1 LRLQFVDQNIAMTSC
16 SLQALM
22 SVKTRF
28 AEKVLAHETVTCCGV
43 VLVTTAAFL
52 CLCTAFSQRKK
63 VHESIEMKR
72 CGQVVECVSF
82 GDLEGSLANR
92 TFDCCL

>member
-1 LRLQFVDQNIAMTSC
+1 LQFVDQNIAMTSC

-22 SVKTRF
+22 GVKTSC

-52 CLCTAFSQRKK
+52 CLRAAISQRKNI
-63 VHESIEMKR
+63 HESIEMKR
-72 CGQVVECVSF
+72 CRQVVECVSF
-82 GDLEGSLANR
+82 GDLEGRLANR
-92 TFDCCL
+92 AFDCCL